1 MDKDAVPGQC
11 DCCQCF
17 QPQARASN
25 THENSFKSSLSASI
39 NLHVKPASFHFP
51 GNLLGSILPVTSI
64 SEITNDVNASSELGL
79 AGGIKTL
86 SNVSKSQKYIEI
98 P

>member
-1 MDKDAVPGQC
+1 MLYLGSVIAASVSNLRKTW
-11 DCCQCF
+11 
-17 QPQARASN
+17 ASN